1 MPTPSENSGRG
12 STMTQTKIEDVAIL
26 VVDDE
31 VSLRNTFRI
40 FLQRAG
46 YNPIVTVGSFA
57 EAVKAVSTQIFDLII
72 CDIVLESHSGIDL
85 LKRFRQLG
93 IHCPVVMI
101 TGYPQVETAA
111 EAVRLGAFDYLAKPV
126 DKEALLKITRL
137 AILQHRLEQSKLAA
151 ELAREQY
158 RCFLETIF
166 KSVSDSIISVDPGM
180 NIIKANHA
188 ASLLFR
194 QMHLELIEGANLG
207 DLLGKC
213 EELFPL
219 AQNTVRVLKTGI
231 ELTDHRL
238 EYSKGKMC
246 KVLSICINPL
256 NNGTGTPTGAVLV
269 FRDMTPKDQ
278 NRNLERTQF
287 HRMIGASLTMQNVYL
302 LIEKIGRVDTS
313 VLITGA
319 SGTGKELVVHA
330 LHQESPRNKGPL
342 VMVDCTA
349 IQDNLL
355 ESELFGHKKGSFTGA
370 EENRM
375 GRILQAEGGTLFLDE
390 IGDISKIMQLRLLRF
405 LQEKTF
411 YPVGSDKE
419 VQADVRVIAATN
431 VDLREKVRNGSFR
444 EDLYFRLLII
454 EIHLPALKTRKG
466 DIELLTNHF
475 ILAFADKLGK
485 SITGISE
492 QARALLCRYDW
503 PGNVRQLEH
512 YIERACVL
520 CQDATISTAHLPEEI
535 FEENSMERPH
545 NLSVPEW
552 RGELQRD
559 RLHQITLSAQELDAA
574 EGILSALKKAGG
586 NKAKAA
592 RILKIDRS
600 TLYRK
605 IRELHLDINLFAN

>member
-1 MPTPSENSGRG
+1 MP
-12 STMTQTKIEDVAIL
+12 QTKTEEAAIL

-46 YNPIVTVGSFA
+46 YKTVISVGSFA
-57 EAVKAVSTQIFDLII
+57 EAVKAVSTRMFDLIV
-72 CDIVLESHSGIDL
+72 CDIVLENHSGIDL

-93 IHCPVVMI
+93 VNCPVVMI
-101 TGYPQVETAA
+101 TGYPHLDTAS

-126 DKEALLKITRL
+126 EKECLLKIARL
-137 AILQHRLEQSKLAA
+137 AIQQYHLEQAKQAA
-151 ELAREQY
+151 ELVREQY
-158 RCFLETIF
+158 RRFLETIF

-180 NIIKANHA
+180 NIMKVNNA
-188 ASLLFR
+188 ASVLFR
-194 QMHLELIEGANLG
+194 QMQMELLEGGNLAS
-207 DLLGKC
+207 LLKKNKGLC
-213 EELFPL
+213 QL
-219 AQNTVRVLKTGI
+219 ADDVAHVLTTGI

-238 EYSKGKMC
+238 ECFLGETC
-246 KVLSICINPL
+246 KVLSICISPL
-256 NNGTGTPTGAVLV
+256 DNGTAAPVGAVLV
-269 FRDMTPKDQ
+269 FRDMTLKEQ
-278 NRNLERTQF
+278 NQISQRTHF
-287 HRMIGASLTMQNVYL
+287 HKMIGASPAMQNVYL

-330 LHQESPRNKGPL
+330 LHQESPRHNGPL
-342 VMVDCTA
+342 VKVDCTA

-419 VQADVRVIAATN
+419 IQVDVRVIAATN
-431 VDLREKVRNGSFR
+431 VDLKEKVQNGSFR

-454 EIHLPALKTRKG
+454 DIHLPPLRARTG
-466 DIELLTNHF
+466 DIALLTNHF
-475 ILAFADKLGK
+475 VHLFAHKLGK
-485 SITGISE
+485 CITGISE
-492 QARALLCRYDW
+492 QALALLCQYDW

-512 YIERACVL
+512 SIERACIL
-520 CQDATISTAHLPEEI
+520 CQDATISTEHLPEEI
-535 FEENSMERPH
+535 VKGSEMDRPPI
-545 NLSVPEW
+545 LPALEW
-552 RGELQRD
+552 SDTPQRD
-559 RLHQITLSAQELDAA
+559 RVHQSTLTEQEQQTT
-574 EGILSALKKAGG
+574 EGIIKALKKAGG

-592 RILKIDRS
+592 RILKVDRS

-605 IRELHLDINLFAN
+605 MRELHIDMDIFTS